1 MKKIQVFALIAVM
14 TVGSG
19 FAQKR
24 DPAIRLKAEIEG
36 LTTSLGLSPVEVAKI
51 TPVVTEAQTKQ
62 IEAFTKMREG
72 GTMDRDQMYQEISKM
87 KAETD
92 TKLKEVLTP
101 QQGVKLDAHRKKQA
115 QVRVKK
121 MQSK

>member
-72 GTMDRDQMYQEISKM
+72 GTMDRDQMY
-87 KAETD
+87 
-92 TKLKEVLTP
+92 
-101 QQGVKLDAHRKKQA
+101 
-115 QVRVKK
+115 
-121 MQSK
+121 